1 MASSQ
6 RIYKWSVCAWATF
19 VLVHLAFNLLTWWNI
34 PPSDEVYTNGV
45 GFQIIAF
52 TVVSLPYWLGA
63 LLVVLLLEF
72 AVFGRK
78 ASLPSSLQ
86 NK

>member
-1 MASSQ
+1 MSKRMIPTQ
-6 RIYKWSVCAWATF
+6 RIYRWSAYAWATL
-19 VLVHLAFNLLTWWNI
+19 VLAHLAFNLFTWSNL
-34 PPSDEVYTNGV
+34 PPSDEVYANGV

-52 TVVSLPYWLGA
+52 ALVSLPYWLGG

-78 ASLPSSLQ
+78 PS
-86 NK
+86 NT

>member
-1 MASSQ
+1 MISTQ
-6 RIYKWSVCAWATF
+6 RIYQWSACAWATF
-19 VLVHLAFNLLTWWNI
+19 VLAHLAFNLFTWSNL

-52 TVVSLPYWLGA
+52 ALVSLPYWLGA

-78 ASLPSSLQ
+78 ARST
-86 NK
+86 